1 MNLVAVHAQLLG
13 GAMDF
18 HLLFK
23 AFGPRATVCPP
34 HLGTQHLPYEAQAGE
49 WPRCPPL
56 RSKCLDDLYDPP
68 PSFCSH
74 PGSLS
79 DSEWCA
85 QWEALS
91 TCGRGWAKGTGA
103 CSSHLETITC
113 HL

>member
-49 WPRCPPL
+49 WPRCPEKICDTKGQDIPSLGHAWPSL
-56 RSKCLDDLYDPP
+56 RIWPQFVS
-68 PSFCSH
+68 
-74 PGSLS
+74 
-79 DSEWCA
+79 
-85 QWEALS
+85 
-91 TCGRGWAKGTGA
+91 GTQ
-103 CSSHLETITC
+103 E
-113 HL
+113 